1 MLGIPDRS
9 RGCLFDL
16 DGVLTQTA
24 AVRAAAWPQIF
35 DDFLRQRA
43 DRTGGRFVPFD
54 AASVLKAAGLSGQF
68 DTVVDGAVREAGADV
83 VVRDLAELLDE
94 R

>member
-1 MLGIPDRS
+1 VLGIPDNS

-24 AVRAAAWPQIF
+24 RVHAAAWPEMF
-35 DDFLRQRA
+35 DDFLRPRA
-43 DRTGGRFVPFD
+43 RRTGERFVPFD
-54 AASVLKAAGLSGQF
+54 PVPVAGI
-68 DTVVDGAVREAGADV
+68 A
-83 VVRDLAELLDE
+83 VRDLAELLDE

>member
-1 MLGIPDRS
+1 VLGISDNG

-24 AVRAAAWPQIF
+24 RVRAAAWPEMV
-35 DDFLRQRA
+35 DDFPRQRA
-43 DRTGGRFVPFD
+43 RRPGERFVPFD
-54 AASVLKAAGLSGQF
+54 PVVGIVGPVAGI
-68 DTVVDGAVREAGADV
+68 VVRE
-83 VVRDLAELLDE
+83 LAELLDE

>member
-1 MLGIPDRS
+1 VLGIPDHRH
-9 RGCLFDL
+9 GCLFDL
-16 DGVLTQTA
+16 DGVLSQTA
-24 AVRAAAWPQIF
+24 RVHAAAWQEMF

-43 DRTGGRFVPFD
+43 RRTGERFVPFD
-54 AASVLKAAGLSGQF
+54 P
-68 DTVVDGAVREAGADV
+68 VVGI

>member
-1 MLGIPDRS
+1 VLGISDNS

-24 AVRAAAWPQIF
+24 RVH
-35 DDFLRQRA
+35 
-43 DRTGGRFVPFD
+43 
-54 AASVLKAAGLSGQF
+54 AASH
-68 DTVVDGAVREAGADV
+68 
-83 VVRDLAELLDE
+83 LAELLDE

>member
-1 MLGIPDRS
+1 MLGISDNG

-24 AVRAAAWPQIF
+24 RVRAAAWPEMF
-35 DDFLRQRA
+35 DDFPRQRA
-43 DRTGGRFVPFD
+43 RRTGERFVPFD
-54 AASVLKAAGLSGQF
+54 PVAGI
-68 DTVVDGAVREAGADV
+68 AGRVAGI
-83 VVRDLAELLDE
+83 VVRDPAELLDA

>member
-1 MLGIPDRS
+1 MLGISDNG

-24 AVRAAAWPQIF
+24 RVRAAAWPEMF
-35 DDFLRQRA
+35 DDFPRQRA
-43 DRTGGRFVPFD
+43 WRTGERFVPFD
-54 AASVLKAAGLSGQF
+54 PVAGIM
-68 DTVVDGAVREAGADV
+68 VRE
-83 VVRDLAELLDE
+83 LAELLDE

>member
-1 MLGIPDRS
+1 VLGISDNG

-24 AVRAAAWPQIF
+24 RVRAAAWPEMF
-35 DDFLRQRA
+35 DDFPRRRTR
-43 DRTGGRFVPFD
+43 RTGERFVPFD
-54 AASVLKAAGLSGQF
+54 PVAGIM
-68 DTVVDGAVREAGADV
+68 VRE
-83 VVRDLAELLDE
+83 LAELLDE

>member
-1 MLGIPDRS
+1 MLGIPDNS

-24 AVRAAAWPQIF
+24 RVHAAAWPEML
-35 DDFLRQRA
+35 DDFPRQRA
-43 DRTGGRFVPFD
+43 RRTGERFVPFGP
-54 AASVLKAAGLSGQF
+54 VAG
-68 DTVVDGAVREAGADV
+68 VVNPVAGI
-83 VVRDLAELLDE
+83 VVRDPAELLDE

>member
-1 MLGIPDRS
+1 MLGIPDSS

-24 AVRAAAWPQIF
+24 RVHGAAWPGMF
-35 DDFLRQRA
+35 DDFPRQRA
-43 DRTGGRFVPFD
+43 RRTGERFISFD
-54 AASVLKAAGLSGQF
+54 PVGGL
-68 DTVVDGAVREAGADV
+68 
-83 VVRDLAELLDE
+83 VVRDPAELLDE

>member
-1 MLGIPDRS
+1 MLGIPDNS

-24 AVRAAAWPQIF
+24 RVHAAAWPEMP

-43 DRTGGRFVPFD
+43 RRPGERFVP
-54 AASVLKAAGLSGQF
+54 SGPVAGISGPL
-68 DTVVDGAVREAGADV
+68 AGI
-83 VVRDLAELLDE
+83 VVRDPAELLDE